1 MNEQADGK
9 RRDVSFGVGDNVY
22 LKLRPYRQGDY
33 DSYYDHHYDHHQS
46 SWSYDNY
53 APPPP
58 YHDGGYGGYYNH
70 RDRYQNHHQDS
81 YNNEPYEPANESLA
95 YSNGPAR
102 KRPFSQPGYAPN
114 EYSDS
119 DGCVKL
125 YVSCVP
131 REVTTDEIYSVFGK
145 HGEITEIIHF
155 KNLRNLQTR
164 EGCFVK
170 FANIEDADQAIQALH
185 HQYTFPGGTHPIEVR
200 YALKKQVRPL
210 RSPWLTHIQK
220 QVQQQQQQ
228 QLQPQPLMNKV
239 FVDFMNRHASKAEIA
254 DLFSPYGYVED
265 VFLIF
270 DEQKQSRGSGF
281 ITFTDRAMAA
291 AAVNALDGNFIM
303 EGCVHPLLV
312 RFAAPRK
319 PKFAE
324 SRFAPYYSDPAGQT
338 SYMSSQTGSRAPS
351 VSSNCSDMEDLPEC
365 DWSEQICPDGNA
377 YYYNCVTFES
387 LWEKPEEYSY
397 YEQQLENCNYQ

>member
-1 MNEQADGK
+1 MDHH
-9 RRDVSFGVGDNVY
+9 R
-22 LKLRPYRQGDY
+22 DY
-33 DSYYDHHYDHHQS
+33 DNYYDHHQS

-53 APPPP
+53 GPPPP
-58 YHDGGYGGYYNH
+58 YHDGGYGGHYNH

-81 YNNEPYEPANESLA
+81 YNNEPYEPANESFG
-95 YSNGPAR
+95 YSNGPGR

-131 REVTTDEIYSVFGK
+131 REVTTDEIHSVFGK

-170 FANIEDADQAIQALH
+170 FANIEDADRAIQALH
-185 HQYTFPGGTHPIEVR
+185 HQYTFPGGIHPIEV
-200 YALKKQVRPL
+200 
-210 RSPWLTHIQK
+210 
-220 QVQQQQQQ
+220 
-228 QLQPQPLMNKV
+228 
-239 FVDFMNRHASKAEIA
+239 RHASKAEIA

-324 SRFAPYYSDPAGQT
+324 NRFAPYYSDPVGQT
-338 SYMSSQTGSRAPS
+338 SHMSSQTGSRAPS